1 MNTAS
6 APSALQRI
14 RAKTDRQLAVLLRRE
29 LKRGLALANQ
39 ARHCDALRSYE
50 TAEALLSMAELPS
63 TDRVRL
69 QAELEQL
76 RDALPA
82 RAMSAA

>member
-6 APSALQRI
+6 APSALQRL

-29 LKRGLALANQ
+29 LKRGLALANES
-39 ARHCDALRSYE
+39 RHSDASHSYD
-50 TAEALLSMAELPS
+50 TAELLMAMAELSPQ
-63 TDRVRL
+63 DRTLL
-69 QAELEQL
+69 QQELEQL
-76 RDALPA
+76 RDALPG

>member
-1 MNTAS
+1 MNSAS
-6 APSALQRI
+6 RPSALQRL
-14 RAKTDRQLAVLLRRE
+14 RDKTDRQLAVLLRHE

-39 ARHCDALRSYE
+39 ACSDEAIRSYE
-50 TAEALLSMAELPS
+50 AAEALLTMAELPA
-63 TDRVRL
+63 TDRIRM
-69 QAELEQL
+69 QKELEQL